1 MIVMLTVDTGGDLA
15 EPVEAVE
22 PTMPT
27 EPTVPVKPAK
37 RGIKDVFKNVKAAFK
52 QRNTSG

>member
-22 PTMPT
+22 PT
-27 EPTVPVKPAK
+27 VPIVPAKPAK

-52 QRNTSG
+52 QRYTTG

>member
-22 PTMPT
+22 S
-27 EPTVPVKPAK
+27 TVPIVPAKPAK

-52 QRNTSG
+52 QRHTTG

>member
-1 MIVMLTVDTGGDLA
+1 MIVMLIVDTGGDLA

-22 PTMPT
+22 PTV
-27 EPTVPVKPAK
+27 PTVPVKPAK